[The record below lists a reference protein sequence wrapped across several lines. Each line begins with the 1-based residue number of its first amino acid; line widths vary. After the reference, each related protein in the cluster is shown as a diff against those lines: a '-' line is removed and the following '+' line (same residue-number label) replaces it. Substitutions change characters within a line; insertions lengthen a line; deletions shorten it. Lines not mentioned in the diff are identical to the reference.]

1 MSNHG
6 EAHEG
11 GGLPGGEIITAIKW
25 IAEHSSE
32 PKGTATLTSAT
43 ASWKQ
48 EGVHEGAVNATHP
61 ALLVRGY
68 HLNDPH
74 TPESEGFRVMI
85 GVQGSFRTNPPEIDG
100 ARFLIEEAHCGDGT
114 NLDLRFTPY
123 SDNTLER
130 DGVWVVPFYCDGKFQ
145 IRHDVTVT
153 FSGVMYVDTSGTIH
167 LENPQITSD
176 RSGESQMHARWSVH
190 WDNNTLWRWEAAFET
205 RDGLPFLGVA
215 FTFVRETEF
224 S

>member
-1 MSNHG
+1 MFDALNQTA
-6 EAHEG
+6 EDYLK
-11 GGLPGGEIITAIKW
+11 LPV
-25 IAEHSSE
+25 
-32 PKGTATLTSAT
+32 ATEVRS
-43 ASWKQ
+43 
-48 EGVHEGAVNATHP
+48 HP
-61 ALLVRGY
+61 AQKHISRPPSQANCPISMAARPVST
-68 HLNDPH
+68 HIPC
-74 TPESEGFRVMI
+74 
-85 GVQGSFRTNPPEIDG
+85 GVS
-100 ARFLIEEAHCGDGT
+100 A
-114 NLDLRFTPY
+114 
-123 SDNTLER
+123 